1 MTRLL
6 ECLVPEEWDG
16 AAVKEYLRRGLG
28 FSARV
33 LTQQKFLEGGL
44 LLNGVP
50 CRAVDRLAAGGRL
63 ALAFPDEPVDYPPA
77 AGELAVVYED
87 GDYLIVNKPPAM
99 PVHPSPGHDRDSLL
113 NRVAH
118 HYKTTGQA
126 HRVRPLYRLDKDT
139 TGLEVLA
146 KHRAAASSTQAE
158 KRYYAICQG
167 ELSGAGTIDVPIGLG
182 EGSRIVRECGRGQ
195 PAVTHWKALA
205 AGQGH
210 TLLSLRLET
219 GRTHQI
225 RCHLA
230 GTGHPLAGDDLYGGS
245 RERLSRQALHC
256 GRVLLCCP
264 ALGMEREFQSDLPRD
279 LRSAFPWLP
288 SWEEITK
295 EEKLCLPA

>member
-6 ECLVPEEWDG
+6 QYPVPAEWDG
-16 AAVKEYLRRGLG
+16 ALVKDFVRRGLG

-63 ALAFPDEPVDYPPA
+63 ALAFPDEPVDYPPS

-99 PVHPSPGHDRDSLL
+99 PVHPSPGHDTDSLL
-113 NRVAH
+113 NRVA
-118 HYKTTGQA
+118 YYYEKTGQA

-139 TGLEVLA
+139 TGLVVLA

-210 TLLSLRLET
+210 TLLSLELET

-230 GTGHPLAGDDLYGGS
+230 GVGHPLAGDDLYGGS

-264 ALGMEREFQSDLPRD
+264 ALAMEREFQADLPQD
-279 LRSAFPWLP
+279 LRRAFPWLP
-288 SWEEITK
+288 SWEEIIK

>member
-6 ECLVPEEWDG
+6 EYLVPEEWDG

-44 LLNGVP
+44 LLNEAP
-50 CRAVDRLAAGGRL
+50 CRAVDRLAAGDRL
-63 ALAFPDEPVDYPPA
+63 ALAFPDEPVDYPPV

-99 PVHPSPGHDRDSLL
+99 PVHPSPGHDTDSLL
-113 NRVAH
+113 NRVA
-118 HYKTTGQA
+118 YYYEKTGQA

-139 TGLEVLA
+139 TGLVVLA
-146 KHRAAASSTQAE
+146 KHRAAASCSRAE
-158 KRYYAICQG
+158 KRYYAVCQG
-167 ELSGAGTIDVPIGLG
+167 ELAGSGTIDAPIGLG
-182 EGSRIVRECGRGQ
+182 EGSKIVRECGHGQ
-195 PAVTHWKALA
+195 NAVTHWEALA
-205 AGQGH
+205 RGGGH
-210 TLLSLRLET
+210 TLLSLELET

-230 GTGHPLAGDDLYGGS
+230 GVGHPLAGDDLYGGS
-245 RERLSRQALHC
+245 LALLPRQALHC

-264 ALGMEREFQSDLPRD
+264 ALAMEREFQADLPQD
-279 LRSAFPWLP
+279 LRRAFPWLP
-288 SWEEITK
+288 DWEDITK
-295 EEKLCLPA
+295 EENLCPPA